1 MTRLLVVVAAFVSL
15 TALTREPTVRTAA
28 DSSATFTFAV
38 AAAQADPATITV
50 YITKTGEKY
59 HRDGC
64 RFLSRSRIPM
74 PLKEAVKRFEPCKV
88 CRPPLMSTR

>member
-1 MTRLLVVVAAFVSL
+1 MKRLLVVVAALVSL
-15 TALTREPTVRTAA
+15 TAPDTRANNCWEAFA
-28 DSSATFTFAV
+28 NLHAFDAV
-38 AAAQADPATITV
+38 AAQDPATITV

-64 RFLSRSRIPM
+64 RYLSRSRIPM

-88 CRPPLMSTR
+88 CRPPLLSTR

>member
-1 MTRLLVVVAAFVSL
+1 MKRLLVVVAAFVSL
-15 TALTREPTVRTAA
+15 AALTREPTVTNPSGS
-28 DSSATFTFAV
+28 DFPLSV

-74 PLKEAVKRFEPCKV
+74 PLKEAAKRFEPCKV
-88 CRPPLMSTR
+88 CRPPVVPAR